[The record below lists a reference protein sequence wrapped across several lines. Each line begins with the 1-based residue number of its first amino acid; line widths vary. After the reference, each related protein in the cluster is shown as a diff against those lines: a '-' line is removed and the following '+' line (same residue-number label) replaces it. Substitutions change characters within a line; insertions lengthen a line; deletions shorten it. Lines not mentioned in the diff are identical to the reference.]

1 MNPNQAQ
8 TIKVGTS
15 VYVQVKAA
23 ATSVRS
29 LSRMPPCDKFG
40 NYMSVV
46 QECVKNTCNDQKT
59 NSMV

>member
-8 TIKVGTS
+8 TMKVGTS

-23 ATSVRS
+23 VTSVRS
-29 LSRMPPCDKFG
+29 LSRIFG

-46 QECVKNTCNDQKT
+46 QV
-59 NSMV
+59 